1 VRRHALLTV
10 LIALVLA
17 SMPDAQEPARPD
29 DRPVFRVSVSLVQL
43 DAVVTDKQGRHVTT
57 LGAADFEVYQDGKP
71 QQIVGATYVDVDDPW
86 VDTSGL
92 PPLPVEA
99 LKPADARRIVVV
111 VVDDLRMSFESVY
124 RARRGIAAFL
134 DDHFKSG
141 DLGMIMTTSGAGI
154 SQLTYSPSVLKAAA
168 SRLRYSLFNIQAA
181 SALAPVDD
189 IIDTAGDQF
198 LEQTFAESSIRRIAD
213 AIAAVR
219 RLPGRKSVVL
229 VSEGFSVFGA
239 GMDNAAIRDL
249 LRRLVDR
256 SNRAGV
262 VIYGLDPRGLVPT
275 GISAADSVRRGGA
288 GIAARRRA
296 ALRDSQDGLRYVAG
310 ETGGFAVINS
320 NDLAR
325 GFGRIMN
332 DQRGYYLI
340 GYQPEAGTLH
350 AKSDVQFKSLT
361 VKVKPKGLK
370 IRTRAGFYARPTE

>member
-1 VRRHALLTV
+1 MRRRALLAV
-10 LIALVLA
+10 LIAAFLA
-17 SMPDAQEPARPD
+17 SDPGAQEAARPD

-57 LGAADFEVYQDGKP
+57 LGPADFEVFQDGRP
-71 QQIVGATYVDVDDPW
+71 QQVVGATYVAVDDPW

-99 LKPADARRIVVV
+99 LKPGDARRIVVV
-111 VVDDLRMSFESVY
+111 IVDDLRMSFESVY

-134 DDHFKSG
+134 DEHFRSG

-189 IIDTAGDQF
+189 LIDTGGDRF

-219 RLPGRKSVVL
+219 PLPGRKSVVL

-262 VIYGLDPRGLVPT
+262 VIYALDPRGLVPT
-275 GISAADSVRRGGA
+275 GISAADAVRRGGA
-288 GIAARRRA
+288 AIAARRRA
-296 ALRDSQDGLRYVAG
+296 ALLDSQDGLRYVAG
-310 ETGGFAVINS
+310 ETGGFAVVNS

-350 AKSDVQFKSLT
+350 ARSDVQFKSLKI
-361 VKVKPKGLK
+361 KVKPKGLK

>member
-134 DDHFKSG
+134 DDHF
-141 DLGMIMTTSGAGI
+141 
-154 SQLTYSPSVLKAAA
+154 
-168 SRLRYSLFNIQAA
+168 
-181 SALAPVDD
+181 
-189 IIDTAGDQF
+189 
-198 LEQTFAESSIRRIAD
+198 
-213 AIAAVR
+213 
-219 RLPGRKSVVL
+219 
-229 VSEGFSVFGA
+229 
-239 GMDNAAIRDL
+239 
-249 LRRLVDR
+249 
-256 SNRAGV
+256 
-262 VIYGLDPRGLVPT
+262 
-275 GISAADSVRRGGA
+275 
-288 GIAARRRA
+288 
-296 ALRDSQDGLRYVAG
+296 
-310 ETGGFAVINS
+310 
-320 NDLAR
+320 
-325 GFGRIMN
+325 
-332 DQRGYYLI
+332 
-340 GYQPEAGTLH
+340 
-350 AKSDVQFKSLT
+350 
-361 VKVKPKGLK
+361 
-370 IRTRAGFYARPTE
+370 